1 MKVSKII
8 TSTQKNILDIF
19 SQNKYLTEN
28 FILSG
33 GTALAGF
40 YLPYRLSEDLDF
52 FSLEEVNVLD
62 VTTFL
67 KSIKSKINYTKFDI
81 NTSYNRNLVFLHFPS
96 EIIKLEFT
104 YYPFPSVEIPNYYEN
119 IKVDTVLDIAVN
131 KLFTIYQKPRSRD
144 FIDLYMIQKKYHYK
158 INDLIKKA
166 KLKFDWHVDN
176 LKLGTQFL
184 LCTDLLD
191 YPNLVK
197 PINPSLWQNHFLS
210 EAKKLEKTIVS

>member
-28 FILSG
+28 FVLSG

-40 YLPYRLSEDLDF
+40 YLPYRFSEDLDF
-52 FSLEEVNVLD
+52 FSLDEVNMLE

-67 KSIKSKINYTKFDI
+67 KSVKSKINYSKFDI
-81 NTSYNRNLVFLHFPS
+81 NTSFNRNLVYLHFPL
-96 EIIKLEFT
+96 EIVKLEFT
-104 YYPFPSVEIPNYYEN
+104 YYPFPPVENSNYYEN
-119 IKVDTVLDIAVN
+119 IKVDTILDIAVN

-144 FIDLYMIQKKYHYK
+144 FIDLYMIQKKYNFK

-176 LKLGTQFL
+176 LKLGSQFL
-184 LCTDLLD
+184 LCSTLLD

-197 PINPSLWQNHFLS
+197 PINPSLWQKYFLD
-210 EAKKLEKTIVS
+210 EAKKLKKTIVK